1 MRKLIKINTN
11 KFRIGETYQQPV
23 EQPVYQQEV
32 KTPVDIQ
39 SILDKYNT
47 KGQFTETSPE
57 DHEILLNYILGER
70 EREEIENGIKQ
81 QGGLISLKKEQ
92 VPIYSES
99 TNRTS
104 YVPAYNTPKYTEDSD
119 FEDVLEFVDPTGL
132 SSWDDVYRAIKD
144 PSVSIPEAGLEA
156 FGALPL
162 IGKSG
167 KVLKGAKSLA
177 KELLTSP
184 DFWKKTTKRG
194 MPVGP
199 ILSPFPIS
207 VYAAPFIDRAKDA
220 QEFFYKKN
228 PRFIDNKQQ
237 GGKILDQ
244 NGYLLSNFLNFTPK
258 KVIQGD
264 ANGTTI
270 TTNGMAFPILANGKK
285 LFPNTGEYRFKESFV
300 EEVPMYQKGGG
311 VQPIIVN
318 SKNDPRYRAYQ
329 DSLTLYKKNAF
340 DDRYL
345 PKMKHVSWSNDVYEN
360 QDFSTLQK
368 RFSKEIPDFNNAY
381 KRIKKLNNKEPN
393 VIKTKL
399 KVGFSNIPNM
409 SIDTWSARYKKP
421 VQPVIYE
428 PNNTFE
434 DNEGNIVSSGIN
446 KPTGKT
452 QLVQM
457 IKRNE
462 NIPQQLNPLS
472 IINTREIPEQ
482 DSLKVAE
489 PIDYN
494 QNKLNLTK
502 SLPLEEGTYFTR
514 ENQLQEIG
522 GKRYVDKKTGKLI
535 GEMNN
540 GNFEYNPLWLEMN
553 PDLKNEVAEFKKGGK
568 TTREPNQF
576 IPIMEQK
583 EQQYGLPKGILKG
596 VAQTESNFN
605 PNAVSEKSGATGLM
619 QFMPQTAKQYGIDP
633 TDPIQSIDGSARML
647 KDLHKQFGNWD
658 DALRAYNFGSGNV
671 MKWKQGKKDLPKET
685 REYVGKVYNN
695 ANLTSEVNSNY
706 IGLANQKGVS
716 KDGYEEYE
724 DTYLED
730 DDEFVDIEEEMEF
743 ENKLDEALEEEE
755 QQIAEMEDEED
766 EMMQQQEIEEE
777 QFVSGQEIQNQMLE
791 LEQAERRDRVMSILN
806 MFNS

>member
-11 KFRIGETYQQPV
+11 KFRIGETYPQPV

-81 QGGLISLKKEQ
+81 QGG
-92 VPIYSES
+92 
-99 TNRTS
+99 
-104 YVPAYNTPKYTEDSD
+104 
-119 FEDVLEFVDPTGL
+119 
-132 SSWDDVYRAIKD
+132 
-144 PSVSIPEAGLEA
+144 
-156 FGALPL
+156 
-162 IGKSG
+162 
-167 KVLKGAKSLA
+167 
-177 KELLTSP
+177 
-184 DFWKKTTKRG
+184 
-194 MPVGP
+194 
-199 ILSPFPIS
+199 
-207 VYAAPFIDRAKDA
+207 
-220 QEFFYKKN
+220 
-228 PRFIDNKQQ
+228 
-237 GGKILDQ
+237 KILDQ

-270 TTNGMAFPILANGKK
+270 TTNGMAFPVLANGKK

-318 SKNDPRYRAYQ
+318 SKNDPRYRSYQ
-329 DSLTLYKKNAF
+329 DSLNLYNQGEKFKNLF
-340 DDRYL
+340 I
-345 PKMKHVSWSNDVYEN
+345 KSNLYHPN
-360 QDFSTLQK
+360 P
-368 RFSKEIPDFNNAY
+368 EI
-381 KRIKKLNNKEPN
+381 E
-393 VIKTKL
+393 KL
-399 KVGFSNIPNM
+399 KITSSDKEKIHPFGSIVGSGISKYIKDNGPSYIAISNKKIQPVKNLVFTRKE
-409 SIDTWSARYKKP
+409 SDTKTRKEARDIINRTGTLGDLSWIGHGVQQYKKP

-446 KPTGKT
+446 KPTGKP

-462 NIPQQLNPLS
+462 NVPQQLNPLS

-482 DSLKVAE
+482 DSLKVTE

-535 GEMNN
+535 GEMKN

-568 TTREPNQF
+568 TTQEPNQF

-583 EQQYGLPKGILKG
+583 EQQYGLPKGLLKG

-633 TDPIQSIDGSARML
+633 TDPIQSIDASARML

-730 DDEFVDIEEEMEF
+730 DEFVDIEEEMEF
-743 ENKLDEALEEEE
+743 ENKLDEAIEEEE
-755 QQIAEMEDEED
+755 QQIAEMEDQED